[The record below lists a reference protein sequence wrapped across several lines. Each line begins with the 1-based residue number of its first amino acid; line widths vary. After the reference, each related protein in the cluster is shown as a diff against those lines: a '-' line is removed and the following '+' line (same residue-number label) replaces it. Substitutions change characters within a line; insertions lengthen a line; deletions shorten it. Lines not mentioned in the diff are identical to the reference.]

1 MSLSP
6 QLVTGRT
13 YTRREACKAQAAAS
27 ISLPLSESDG
37 HHEAQEYAAR
47 QRREE
52 HDDLVAAE
60 ILSRCQRSM
69 RHALK
74 SLPRAPPAPELSTSR
89 RPDARPSRRLLYRRR
104 RAQQDQHAEEYT
116 TQCYWIRSYINK
128 LNYPERNV
136 ILRKPCVELLDRS
149 DLSIVRLSNSA
160 SSLHAIR
167 A

>member
-6 QLVTGRT
+6 Q
-13 YTRREACKAQAAAS
+13 Q
-27 ISLPLSESDG
+27 
-37 HHEAQEYAAR
+37 QEERPAKPKR
-47 QRREE
+47 Q
-52 HDDLVAAE
+52 HLF
-60 ILSRCQRSM
+60 LSRFRSPMDTMKRRSTPLDSGERSTMTWWPPRSSPAANAQCATLSRAFRGRLQRPSC
-69 RHALK
+69 
-74 SLPRAPPAPELSTSR
+74 PTSR